1 MVTSLYFLIE
11 VFIMEQEVTI
21 IDVLKAFE
29 PTGFSSGATVILG
42 CLALVFIVSLFSLFG
57 YMMMNLILPIRRR
70 ADEFEE
76 LINDL
81 DQNFQEQIL
90 SKDIWDNEVSPKIAA
105 LNWLEPEWRDFRNQ
119 CREKKIDGKIQ
130 LQTFDPPD
138 NFFIHINPPPKGFA
152 SKVPSMLTAFGILGT
167 FIGIVIGLSQ
177 IGGQMGGDADQL
189 KGAMGNLIGSLGVSF
204 RTSIWGLILSV
215 VSTILFTNARSKL
228 DEQIE
233 RWVVWLEKTMP
244 QTSIHKIA
252 VEQLVQVQQQTKIS
266 YQQLQVVTGLGKEIG
281 TSIEKAMGG
290 GEIVA
295 VMKELKTIMSQEKD
309 NGMEQLVQSFID
321 QMNSRMGEDFNQLGT
336 ALKEMVEANK
346 AFQYTMGE
354 LVESLKSASS
364 NSGDVATQMQ
374 EAITSAA
381 TAMADMKGSLSG
393 LSTVTDSIQ
402 EAAGAMSSMLSQQNS
417 ASNVQS
423 ESINSLMSGL
433 QNQSSNWL
441 EQQASMAEST
451 EDIRN
456 QLAGLAEAVTG
467 LIDWHQ
473 RVKVELG
480 TQISSLMAAIEAQ
493 KAVSEKLTIERRES
507 AKIAESIS
515 KVTASIAP
523 AANEMVKAGDAIRKA
538 SEGLFATEKSF
549 NDLALKVEDN
559 VGELTDR
566 QIQAISEYDK
576 ILQALNRLGR

>member
-90 SKDIWDNEVSPKIAA
+90 SKDIWDNEVSPKIAG
-105 LNWLEPEWRDFRNQ
+105 LDWLEPEWRDFRNQ
-119 CREKKIDGKIQ
+119 CRERKVDGKVQ

-138 NFFIHINPPPKGFA
+138 NFFIHINPLPKGFA

-215 VSTILFTNARSKL
+215 VSTILYTNARSKL

-252 VEQLVQVQQQTKIS
+252 VEQLVQVEQQTKIS

-290 GEIVA
+290 GEMVA

-402 EAAGAMSSMLSQQNS
+402 EAAGAMSSMLAQQNS

-423 ESINSLMSGL
+423 DSINSLMSGL